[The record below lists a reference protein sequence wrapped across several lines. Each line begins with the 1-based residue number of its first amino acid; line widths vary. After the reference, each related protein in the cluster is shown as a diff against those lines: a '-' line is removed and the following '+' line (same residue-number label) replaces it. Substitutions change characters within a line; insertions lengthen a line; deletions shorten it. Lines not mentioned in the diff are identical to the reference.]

1 MATSG
6 LVEMLREVVG
16 EPAVPLEVFG
26 AGVPFSTIAHGPAA
40 AGGAFSSAPHPAS
53 TKTTPAS
60 GAVTFRKDGIRITR
74 R

>member
-1 MATSG
+1 
-6 LVEMLREVVG
+6 MLREVVG
-16 EPAVPLEVFG
+16 APAGAASEVFG

-53 TKTTPAS
+53 TKTIPAS
-60 GAVTFRKDGIRITR
+60 GAATFRKDGIRITR